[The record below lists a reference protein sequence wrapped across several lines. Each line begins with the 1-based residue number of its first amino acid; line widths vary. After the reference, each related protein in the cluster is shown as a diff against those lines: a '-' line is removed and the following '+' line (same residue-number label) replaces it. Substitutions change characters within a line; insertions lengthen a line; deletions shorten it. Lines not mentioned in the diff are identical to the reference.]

1 MDEIEKFQIDIINLI
16 TNSKLP
22 ISIMKI
28 VLQNSIYQLDLIK
41 LKSDKT
47 KENEEVK
54 DS

>member
-1 MDEIEKFQIDIINLI
+1 MDDIEKFQIDIVTLI
-16 TNSKLP
+16 ANSKLP
-22 ISIMKI
+22 ISMIKI

>member
-28 VLQNSIYQLDLIK
+28 ILQNSIYQLDIIK
-41 LKSDKT
+41 LKTDT
-47 KENEEVK
+47 EKENKIKNSE
-54 DS
+54 